1 VRKGN
6 ALLRTRERDLE
17 DTLAQLIHDEDQL
30 LSAAAIQRVEEK
42 GLWALA
48 DDLEHVLSH
57 RDARDLH
64 AFEAASWA
72 LAARRISPE
81 ARRTRWREALP
92 AAEVAHRL
100 LQVPLLR
107 VAPVEALFRIAGV
120 GRTLRP
126 EAGHVLAQEGASPS
140 EVQFLLEG
148 DAVTRQDPL
157 PPRQRAAPLAV
168 GLEQVLCGGRLRETT
183 RAREGGVYLVI
194 AAQELMALVSE
205 DAGLRR
211 ALLRGMLGDGPTPVE
226 ARLLRG
232 RLTSPGAAAPAS
244 RTLEQIRILEGSPLF
259 AKATSDQLL
268 RLAEIAREEPLA
280 QGAVLFEASDPAAL
294 RVLECGEVAL
304 EAEVGASVVARAG
317 DTLGVRETLA
327 GARGGPARVTVS
339 GQALRIEGDALLELL
354 AEDTDLLQAI
364 FGVLREVEASA

>member
-1 VRKGN
+1 
-6 ALLRTRERDLE
+6 
-17 DTLAQLIHDEDQL
+17 
-30 LSAAAIQRVEEK
+30 VEEK
-42 GLWALA
+42 GLWGLA

-57 RDARDLH
+57 RDSRDLH

-107 VAPVEALFRIAGV
+107 FAPVEALFRIASV
-120 GRTLRP
+120 GRTHRP
-126 EAGHVLAQEGASPS
+126 EGGRVLAQEGASPS
-140 EVQFLLEG
+140 ELQFLIEG

-183 RAREGGVYLVI
+183 RAREGAVCVGVSP
-194 AAQELMALVSE
+194 QELLALLSE
-205 DAGLRR
+205 DAGLLR
-211 ALLRGMLGDGPTPVE
+211 ALLRGMLGDAPVPSE
-226 ARLLRG
+226 ARVLRR
-232 RLTSPGAAAPAS
+232 RLESPRSAEPAPS
-244 RTLEQIRILEGSPLF
+244 RTLEQIRLLEGSPLF
-259 AKATSDQLL
+259 AKATPDQLL
-268 RLAEIAREEPLA
+268 RLAEIAREESLA
-280 QGAVLFEASDPAAL
+280 QGALLFEASDPAAL
-294 RVLECGEVAL
+294 HVLEGGEVTL
-304 EAEVGASVVARAG
+304 EAEAGASVLAQAG

-327 GARGGPARVTVS
+327 GARGGPARVTVP

-364 FGVLREVEASA
+364 FSVLQELEASA